1 MDTRS
6 TVPMESQGSPA
17 AAGQPLLLLSELL
30 QLPKHELGAWLFLE
44 GQGMQVLSAGATA
57 FYDWVRSDFLESAEH
72 ILDVSDPGRF
82 ETLFRVYEIT
92 KDLVTEAL
100 AKADANVEFQTV
112 AYDKVMS
119 TAQQAVARVVQ
130 QAGAE
135 KDDEIT
141 KQRARVA
148 EAWLF

>member
-17 AAGQPLLLLSELL
+17 AAGQPPLLLSELL

-44 GQGMQVLSAGATA
+44 GQGVQVLSAGATA
-57 FYDWVRSDFLESAEH
+57 FHDWVRSDFLESAEH

-92 KDLVTEAL
+92 RDLVTEAL

-135 KDDEIT
+135 KDDEI
-141 KQRARVA
+141 KNNEPGSPKRG
-148 EAWLF
+148 